1 MLSYYL
7 CIKTLS
13 TETNRNVCF
22 GSWNESRL
30 RGPVNLE
37 NYRRVTVYTVRL
49 TKLTLFAHLTL
60 DSNSI
65 TGIGLFKTW
74 FPTRMYWKPLITVS
88 GHSNQLYYEEQRPKY
103 IIGGNLGTM
112 GNPKGRK
119 SYGSGN
125 PVRGL
130 GFRCFSSIS
139 SISGKPCASLRELMD
154 INKKNLDYK
163 NDKLIHIVS
172 DLEVLV
178 LAYDTVKSKPGNTT
192 PGIYSVTSD
201 KIDLEWFKKISKEI
215 KAGKFKFKLARRVC
229 APNQGKKA
237 KGPLTSSSP
246 RDKVVQQAIYF
257 VLNSIYEP
265 SFLDASHGSRP
276 NKGTHSAL
284 KNIKYKFGDVKWC
297 LEASI
302 GSNFPNISHTT
313 LRRILSERIVCSKF
327 LALVKN
333 SIKAGYVED
342 EKFHDLHLGL
352 FQNSVISPILNNIY
366 LNKFDIFMKELRES
380 FSKDKQRRK
389 APSYRRTQYLMGKL
403 DDPKKIKKLRNDL
416 LKGKSKDSLD
426 PNIKKLVYIRYVNDF
441 VVGIIGSR
449 SDTLVIQQKIGVFL
463 KDVLGLTL
471 SDQKTF
477 ITHFSKDPIFFLG
490 TFIKGGWKK
499 NKRVNAVERD
509 GVQRKVRIT
518 SRVVLEAPIKN
529 LFEKA
534 TQNSFF
540 KKRAGEF
547 VPTNV
552 GRLINLDHSDILMY
566 YNSVI
571 RGVLDYYSFATNR
584 KSLGSFVHGLKMSC
598 ARTLALKYKLRHA
611 SKAFSK
617 FGSYLKCSSTGVA
630 LFIPKTFKAIKTF
643 GGSVPLPD
651 FVLFSNWNNKLTK
664 SNLFLKRTV
673 CGSHE
678 SVKMRHVR
686 KIKDLKNKA
695 TDKKINFFT
704 AQMASIN
711 RKQIPLCTIHYQA
724 LHNNNFSP
732 QERKLFRDG
741 LALLK

>member
-1 MLSYYL
+1 MYM
-7 CIKTLS
+7 
-13 TETNRNVCF
+13 
-22 GSWNESRL
+22 
-30 RGPVNLE
+30 
-37 NYRRVTVYTVRL
+37 VRL
-49 TKLTLFAHLTL
+49 TKLTLFAHFLL
-60 DSNSI
+60 NSNSI
-65 TGIGLFKTW
+65 TGIGLFETW

-88 GHSNQLYYEEQRPKY
+88 EHSNQLYYEEQRPKY

-139 SISGKPCASLRELMD
+139 SISGRPCASLRELMD

-178 LAYDTVKSKPGNTT
+178 LAYETVKSKPGNTT
-192 PGIYSVTSD
+192 PGIDSVTLD
-201 KIDLEWFKKISKEI
+201 RIDLEWFKKISKEI
-215 KAGKFKFKLARRVC
+215 KAGKFKFKPARRVYV
-229 APNQGKKA
+229 PKPGKKT
-237 KGPLTSSSP
+237 KPPLTISSP

-284 KNIKYKFGDVKWC
+284 KNIKYKFGGVKWC
-297 LEASI
+297 LKADI
-302 GSNFPNISHTT
+302 DSNFPNISHVT
-313 LRRILSERIVCSKF
+313 LLRILSERIICSKF

-333 SIKAGYVED
+333 SIKAGYMED
-342 EKFHDLHLGL
+342 GKFHDSHLGL
-352 FQNSVISPILNNIY
+352 FQGSVISPILNNIY
-366 LNKFDIFMKELRES
+366 LHKFDIFMEELRES
-380 FSKDKQRRK
+380 FFKGKQRRK
-389 APSYRRTQYLMGKL
+389 ASNYRRTQYLMGKL
-403 DDPKKIKKLRNDL
+403 DDPKKIRKFRNDL
-416 LKGKSKDSLD
+416 WKSESKDPLD
-426 PNIKKLVYIRYVNDF
+426 PNFKRLVYIRYVDDF

-449 SDTLVIQQKIGVFL
+449 SDTVVIQQKIGVFL
-463 KDVLGLTL
+463 KDELGLTL
-471 SDQKTF
+471 NDQKTL

-490 TFIKGGWKK
+490 TFIKGSWEN
-499 NKRVNAVERD
+499 NKRVDVVERNSIR
-509 GVQRKVRIT
+509 RKVRIT
-518 SRVVLEAPIKN
+518 SRVVLKAPIKN

-547 VPTNV
+547 VPTSV

-571 RGVLDYYSFATNR
+571 RGVLDYYSFANNR

-611 SKAFSK
+611 SKVFSK
-617 FGSYLKCSSTGVA
+617 FGFYLKCSSTGVA

-643 GGSVPLPD
+643 GGNVPLPD
-651 FVLFSNWNNKLTK
+651 SVLFSNWNKKLTK
-664 SNLFLKRTV
+664 SNLFLKCTI
-673 CGSHE
+673 CGSHDNVE
-678 SVKMRHVR
+678 MHHVR
-686 KIKDLKNKA
+686 KIKDLKSKA
-695 TDKKINFFT
+695 MGKKMDFFT

-711 RKQIPLCTIHYQA
+711 RKQIPLCTTHHQA
-724 LHNNNFSP
+724 LHNNNLSP
-732 QERKLFRDG
+732 QERQLFRDG